1 MSPTAKKPAVQ
12 PTAASK
18 PKAKTDAT
26 RKAKAPPKGKAT
38 TKAGKAGTELLAA
51 PVLAGRGLPGLA
63 RAAAD
68 LLGTP
73 VAFLDRSGILLAVA
87 GATRDQES
95 RISGNGKAVTSIPLA
110 IGDETVGEARYI
122 GKLNDE
128 SAVEVLIALAAL
140 EVERARSAEWGNEG
154 AVSDLISE
162 LLDGSLTDGVE
173 LLERAGE
180 VGCDLS
186 RGGGVLMVRAHSG
199 SAREGDWRSRV
210 VDLTVRTIRS
220 VAPGSIAA
228 MGDPEEGSLVGVL
241 VPTPDEDR
249 LLKIEEA
256 LERELPRSL
265 TGLTVTIARS
275 RPVAVPDEFERAA
288 REARLALNVGEAE
301 GRSPIAFEDTGAYRL
316 LLGTTSDELQS
327 FYSETVEPLVAYDEQ
342 YETDLVATVEAYLD
356 SDANVPATAKRMFT
370 HRHTIRYRLERI
382 RDLSGHDATA
392 TEGRERLGLG
402 IKAMRVLG
410 IASPRGRSRERSGG

>member
-1 MSPTAKKPAVQ
+1 
-12 PTAASK
+12 
-18 PKAKTDAT
+18 
-26 RKAKAPPKGKAT
+26 
-38 TKAGKAGTELLAA
+38 
-51 PVLAGRGLPGLA
+51 
-63 RAAAD
+63 
-68 LLGTP
+68 
-73 VAFLDRSGILLAVA
+73 
-87 GATRDQES
+87 
-95 RISGNGKAVTSIPLA
+95 
-110 IGDETVGEARYI
+110 
-122 GKLNDE
+122 
-128 SAVEVLIALAAL
+128 
-140 EVERARSAEWGNEG
+140 
-154 AVSDLISE
+154 
-162 LLDGSLTDGVE
+162 LLDGSLTDGDE
-173 LLERAGE
+173 LVERAGE

-210 VDLTVRTIRS
+210 VDLTIRTIRS

-241 VPTPDEDR
+241 VPTSEEDR
-249 LLKIEEA
+249 LLKVEEA

-265 TGLTVTIARS
+265 SGLTVTIARS
-275 RPVAVPDEFERAA
+275 RPVTVPDEFERAA

-316 LLGTTSDELQS
+316 LLGTTSDELHS

-356 SDANVPATAKRMFT
+356 SDANVPATAKKMFT

-410 IASPRGRSRERSGG
+410 IASPRGRSRERKNA

>member
-1 MSPTAKKPAVQ
+1 MVDRLSTPAKKPK
-12 PTAASK
+12 ASPARARK
-18 PKAKTDAT
+18 PA
-26 RKAKAPPKGKAT
+26 
-38 TKAGKAGTELLAA
+38 AGKASAGAEGTALLAA

-68 LLGTP
+68 LLGVP

-87 GATRDQES
+87 GATRDQEG
-95 RISGNGKAVTSIPLA
+95 RLSGNGKGVETVALG
-110 IGDETVGEARYI
+110 IGDELVGEVRYI
-122 GKLNDE
+122 GKAEDTG
-128 SAVEVLIALAAL
+128 AVEVLTALAAL
-140 EVERARSAEWGNEG
+140 EVERARSADWGNEG
-154 AVSDLISE
+154 AVSDLIGE
-162 LLDGSLTDGVE
+162 LLDGSLTDGAE
-173 LLERAGE
+173 LAERAGE

-228 MGDPEEGSLVGVL
+228 IGDPEEGSLVGVL

-249 LLKIEEA
+249 LLKVQEA

-265 TGLTVTIARS
+265 SGLTVTIARS
-275 RPVAVPDEFERAA
+275 RPASDSDEFERAA

-316 LLGTTSDELQS
+316 LLGTTSEELHS
-327 FYSETVEPLVAYDEQ
+327 FYSETVEPLVVYDEQ

-356 SDANVPATAKRMFT
+356 SDANVPATAKKMFT

-410 IASPRGRSRERSGG
+410 IASPRGRSRERKTT

>member
-1 MSPTAKKPAVQ
+1 MSPAEKKAEASPAGTAKSSSGKGPSGKGPTGGEGPA
-12 PTAASK
+12 
-18 PKAKTDAT
+18 
-26 RKAKAPPKGKAT
+26 
-38 TKAGKAGTELLAA
+38 LLAA

-63 RAAAD
+63 RAGAD
-68 LLGTP
+68 LLGVP

-87 GATRDQES
+87 GATRDQEG
-95 RISGNGKAVTSIPLA
+95 RLSGNGKGVETVALG
-110 IGDETVGEARYI
+110 IGDELVGEARYL
-122 GKLNDE
+122 GQVEDGDAL
-128 SAVEVLIALAAL
+128 EVLAALAAL
-140 EVERARSAEWGNEG
+140 EVERARSADWGNEG
-154 AVSDLISE
+154 AVADLIAE
-162 LLDGSLTDGVE
+162 LLDGSLADGTE
-173 LLERAGE
+173 LAERTGE

-228 MGDPEEGSLVGVL
+228 IGDPDEGSLVGVL

-249 LLKIEEA
+249 LLKVQES

-265 TGLTVTIARS
+265 GGLTVTIARS
-275 RPVAVPDEFERAA
+275 RFAAVPDEFERAV

-316 LLGTTSDELQS
+316 LLGTTSEELHS

-356 SDANVPATAKRMFT
+356 SDANVPATAKKMFT

-410 IASPRGRSRERSGG
+410 IASPRGRSRERKNT

>member
-1 MSPTAKKPAVQ
+1 MSPAAKKKVPGPEAL
-12 PTAASK
+12 
-18 PKAKTDAT
+18 
-26 RKAKAPPKGKAT
+26 
-38 TKAGKAGTELLAA
+38 AG

-68 LLGTP
+68 LLGRP
-73 VAFLDRSGILLAVA
+73 VAFVDRSGIVLAVA
-87 GATRDQES
+87 GATRDQEKKLTG
-95 RISGNGKAVTSIPLA
+95 SGDGVSVTELA
-110 IGDETVGEARYI
+110 IGDQKVGEIRHV
-122 GKLNDE
+122 GE
-128 SAVEVLIALAAL
+128 SSGGPDVDILAALAAL
-140 EVERARSAEWGNEG
+140 EVERARSADWGNEG
-154 AVSDLISE
+154 AVSDLVSG
-162 LLDGSLTDGVE
+162 LLDGSLSQEDD
-173 LLERAGE
+173 LAARAAE
-180 VGCDLS
+180 AGCDIS

-210 VDLTVRTIRS
+210 VDLTVRTIRG
-220 VAPGSIAA
+220 VAPGSVAA
-228 MGDPEEGSLVGVL
+228 MAEVEQGSIVGVV
-241 VPTPDEDR
+241 VPTPDEER
-249 LLKIEEA
+249 LLKVEEA

-265 TGLTVTIARS
+265 SGLTVTISRS
-275 RPVAVPDEFERAA
+275 RHAAGAGEFERAA
-288 REARLALNVGEAE
+288 REAQLALNVGEAE

-316 LLGTTSDELQS
+316 LLGTTSEELHR

-356 SDANVPATAKRMFT
+356 SDANVPATAKKMFT

-410 IASPRGRSRERSGG
+410 IASPRGRSRERKTA